1 METGFVIGGE
11 FPFSPEMLEQPYR
24 LSVLDTAALHHPHF
38 HHALTGGGYFSLKII
53 LSDLRRR
60 GLTQKPVLLPSYLC
74 PSILRPFRELGVDYE
89 FYPVGEDLLPDL
101 NTVSFQGN
109 TPFFQ
114 AMLVIPYFGFDFSPS
129 TRAKLEAL
137 KHRGMILIEDRAQ
150 CLFPEFEPVGSY
162 VFYSFRKFL
171 PVDGS
176 LLLTYDEIDF
186 QTDHENIHYTSLK
199 KYAQA
204 LRSRFIRSGE
214 PTEEEF
220 LRVLHQTEES
230 YYAEGIAGFE
240 MTNLALFSRIDIPGE
255 ISRRRAHFQ
264 LLHQLLGEFA
274 LITDPLTDTAS
285 PLCFPIRVQH
295 RDHLQNELKEAQ
307 IFAPVH
313 WHLSVAD
320 IPARFEGSHRLATS
334 ILSLPIR
341 AELPDEAM
349 HMMAEVVR
357 SIAQQYPKDETTHP
371 YAG

>member
-38 HHALTGGGYFSLKII
+38 YHSLTGGGYFSLKII
-53 LSDLRRR
+53 LADLRRR
-60 GLTQKPVLLPSYLC
+60 GLTQNPVLLPSYLC
-74 PSILRPFRELGVDYE
+74 PSILRPFREMGVDYE

-101 NTVSFQGN
+101 NSRHFKGIGTFS
-109 TPFFQ
+109 Q
-114 AMLVIPYFGFDFSPS
+114 AMLVIPYFGFDFSPLIR
-129 TRAKLEAL
+129 TQLETL
-137 KHRGMILIEDRAQ
+137 RHRGMILIEDRAQ

-199 KYAQA
+199 KYAQE
-204 LRSRFIRSGE
+204 LRNRFVRYGE

-220 LRVLHQTEES
+220 LKALHQAEES
-230 YYAEGIAGFE
+230 YYSDGIAGFE

-255 ISRRRAHFQ
+255 INRRRAHYQ
-264 LLHQLLGEFA
+264 TLHELLGEYA
-274 LITDPLTDTAS
+274 LIRNPRTDTAS
-285 PLCFPIRVQH
+285 PLCFPIRAQN
-295 RDHLQNELKEAQ
+295 RDHLLKELKEAH

-313 WHLSVAD
+313 WHLTEAD

-341 AELPDEAM
+341 ADLPDEAI
-349 HMMAEVVR
+349 HAMAEVVR
-357 SIAQQYPKDETTHP
+357 SNAHQFPKDETTYP
-371 YAG
+371 YSG